1 MSLDKEKGSDN
12 QGTVSMEIK
21 LIQQIKLWKTA
32 RGVKVNMDLND
43 DTFSGKK
50 ELSTYAKL
58 LNTKND
64 SKMRYGDFSHV

>member
-1 MSLDKEKGSDN
+1 M
-12 QGTVSMEIK
+12 
-21 LIQQIKLWKTA
+21 A